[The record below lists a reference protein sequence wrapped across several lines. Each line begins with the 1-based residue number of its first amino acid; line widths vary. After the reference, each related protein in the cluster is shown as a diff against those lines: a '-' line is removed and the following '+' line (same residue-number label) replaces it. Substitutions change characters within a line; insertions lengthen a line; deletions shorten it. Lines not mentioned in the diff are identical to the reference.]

1 MKGQNLLIKPN
12 LLNPQAAAQGN
23 GDSAG
28 QTKFEGP
35 PMVNE
40 PVQTDCFR
48 GRAFQSDSMGNN
60 YAKMMKTKYGVSV
73 SVAPLSGNGAVVN
86 CRAPSRDQALAAS
99 KVIAKILAGF
109 HVELIDTTDEVLDK
123 LFDTTMNPDKTI
135 EEIYMLGRVSHL
147 KNKEPGV
154 TIARSNP
161 ENLEA
166 SQIGII
172 VDDSARKEFPRIRD
186 DVLDLIRKCSFTT
199 ETVKVPRA
207 HTKTWGET
215 TTTSVNNALN
225 GEAMIFFRRA
235 QNKDEESYM
244 DIWGTQEGRERAKE
258 LLKQFYAPVSVAV
271 PEEAVQPML
280 QDRCKVLQDIQR
292 DAAVSLYYSKPDGA
306 VFVYGLKPNKDKAVA
321 DFNKFL
327 DGLQKQLSKY
337 TIKQIELRSDEM
349 GILIG
354 PKGRTI
360 RRITE
365 ESVCH
370 DIRVGEDQIVTITG
384 LPAAVDK
391 AVTMIEEELNARKD
405 VITVQSP
412 DAEKENEPAHAETK
426 SFLFAR
432 RDAGHSEKASESS
445 KEEPVDLASTEQ
457 FPPLGAH
464 PAGKPKKAKFRPSK
478 KH

>member
-23 GDSAG
+23 GQSAG
-28 QTKFEGP
+28 ETKFEGP

-48 GRAFQSDSMGNN
+48 GRAFQSDSMGGN
-60 YAKMMKTKYGVSV
+60 YAKMMKEKNGVTV
-73 SVAPLSGNGAVVN
+73 SVAPLSGNGALVN
-86 CRAPSRDQALAAS
+86 CRAPSKDQALSAS
-99 KVIAKILAGF
+99 KVISKILSGF

-147 KNKEPGV
+147 KNKELGV

-161 ENLEA
+161 DNFET

-172 VDDSARKEFPRIRD
+172 VEESARKELPRIRA
-186 DVLDLIRKCSFTT
+186 DVLDLVRKCSFTT

-215 TTTSVNNALN
+215 TTTSVNDALN

-235 QNKDEESYM
+235 QTKDDESFL
-244 DIWGTQEGRERAKE
+244 DLWGTPEGRERVKE
-258 LLKQFYAPVSVAV
+258 LLKQFYEAASVPV

-280 QDRCKVLQDIQR
+280 QDRCKILQDIQR
-292 DAAVSLYYSKPDGA
+292 DAAVSLYYSKPDSA
-306 VFVYGLKPNKDKAVA
+306 VFIYGLKNNKGKAVG

-327 DGLQKQLSKY
+327 DSLHKQLAKY

-354 PKGRTI
+354 PKGRNI

-365 ESVCH
+365 ESLCH

-391 AVTMIEEELNARKD
+391 AVTMIEEELSMRVSAGCW
-405 VITVQSP
+405 VC
-412 DAEKENEPAHAETK
+412 
-426 SFLFAR
+426 R
-432 RDAGHSEKASESS
+432 RS
-445 KEEPVDLASTEQ
+445 
-457 FPPLGAH
+457 
-464 PAGKPKKAKFRPSK
+464 
-478 KH
+478 